1 MEKKNPF
8 AYPYDT
14 FIFIVRWF
22 LKSFKIFIVIKK
34 LIVIKNVVF
43 CPSKTREGV

>member
-1 MEKKNPF
+1 MEKNPF

-22 LKSFKIFIVIKK
+22 LKSFMIFFSDKET
-34 LIVIKNVVF
+34 NYD
-43 CPSKTREGV
+43 

>member
-1 MEKKNPF
+1 MEKNPF

-22 LKSFKIFIVIKK
+22 LKSFDFYSDKET
-34 LIVIKNVVF
+34 NYD
-43 CPSKTREGV
+43 